1 MRANYL
7 RLKLRNMELEQSVQR
22 KVLVVDDIAFNRRV
36 LEKILSKQNF
46 DITKASSGEEALM
59 RVEKSIPDLILL
71 DLKMPGING
80 IEVCKKLK
88 ADRRFRHIPIMFLT
102 ASNELDDM
110 RDAFQAGAID
120 YITKPFIAAE
130 LHARVT
136 TQINALDQAER
147 MMKKVEEQ
155 QEMIHILSH
164 DLKNP
169 IVACRGLVE
178 LTEDGDVSFGM
189 VSKTLI
195 RTLDQCVSIIE
206 LVRKR
211 GLMDETA
218 SMPDMQAQDLLSM
231 VKESL
236 YLFERNL
243 RDKQIQVSLSI
254 PAGIEVYVERVSFV
268 NVVLSNLLSNAVKY
282 SYADSQVEVEAAQK
296 DSYVELLI
304 RDHGMGIPQYMVPVI
319 FDPHKMTR
327 RPGTAKEQGTGYGM
341 PLVKKLVESYG
352 GRIGIESV
360 ARSEDMEQA
369 GTTVV
374 LHLPLPPPADA

>member
-136 TQINALDQAER
+136 T
-147 MMKKVEEQ
+147 
-155 QEMIHILSH
+155 
-164 DLKNP
+164 
-169 IVACRGLVE
+169 
-178 LTEDGDVSFGM
+178 
-189 VSKTLI
+189 
-195 RTLDQCVSIIE
+195 
-206 LVRKR
+206 
-211 GLMDETA
+211 
-218 SMPDMQAQDLLSM
+218 
-231 VKESL
+231 
-236 YLFERNL
+236 
-243 RDKQIQVSLSI
+243 
-254 PAGIEVYVERVSFV
+254 
-268 NVVLSNLLSNAVKY
+268 
-282 SYADSQVEVEAAQK
+282 
-296 DSYVELLI
+296 
-304 RDHGMGIPQYMVPVI
+304 
-319 FDPHKMTR
+319 
-327 RPGTAKEQGTGYGM
+327 
-341 PLVKKLVESYG
+341 
-352 GRIGIESV
+352 
-360 ARSEDMEQA
+360 
-369 GTTVV
+369 
-374 LHLPLPPPADA
+374 